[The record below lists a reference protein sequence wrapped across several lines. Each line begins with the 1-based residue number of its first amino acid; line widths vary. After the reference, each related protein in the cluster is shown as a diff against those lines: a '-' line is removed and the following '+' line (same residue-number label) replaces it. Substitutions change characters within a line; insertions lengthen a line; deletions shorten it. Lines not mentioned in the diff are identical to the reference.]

1 MRGNIRS
8 HKKRISIKL
17 YITME
22 LLIATHNEH
31 KKEEIQQ
38 ILGDDYIVKSLRDY
52 NLHDEIVEDGL
63 TFEENALIKAKYC
76 YEKTGIPSLGD
87 DSGLVVEALDGR
99 PGIYSARY
107 AGDHDFAK
115 NIEKVLE
122 EMQGVSNRNAYFTT
136 VLCFYNEQGAF
147 YFEGKVHGELLTENR
162 GHQGFGYDP
171 IFVAHGEEI
180 TFAEMNPEDKNKI
193 SHRKNALDKFLDFY
207 TTTSES

>member
-1 MRGNIRS
+1 
-8 HKKRISIKL
+8 
-17 YITME
+17 ME

-38 ILGDDYIVKSLRDY
+38 ILGSEYTVKSLRDY
-52 NLHDEIVEDGL
+52 DLHDEIVEDGL
-63 TFEENALIKAKYC
+63 TFEENALLKAKYC

-122 EMQGVSNRNAYFTT
+122 EMQNETNRKAYFTT

-147 YFEGKVHGELLTENR
+147 YFDGKVHGNLLEENR

-171 IFVAHGEEI
+171 IFVANGESI
-180 TFAEMNPEDKNKI
+180 TFAEMDPAEKNKI
-193 SHRKNALDKFLDFY
+193 SHRKNALDKFLEFY
-207 TTTSES
+207 KTSSES